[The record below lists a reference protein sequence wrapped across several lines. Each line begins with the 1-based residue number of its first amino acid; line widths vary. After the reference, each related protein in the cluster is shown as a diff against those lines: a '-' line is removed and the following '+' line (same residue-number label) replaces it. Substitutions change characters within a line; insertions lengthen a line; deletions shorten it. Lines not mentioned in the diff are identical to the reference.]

1 MNSLNKVVIFGAT
14 SGIAEKVALYLVNQ
28 GASVYCIARNQEKL
42 QMLLTDLKIRA
53 DNTQII
59 AGYSADLA
67 DTEEHRHIW
76 QNAKTALNGCDGV
89 LIAYGILPNQHDCEK
104 NASLALESIHINSIS
119 IVNLLTYIANDMQ
132 AQNNGVIAV
141 ISSVAGDRGRQSN
154 YIYGAAKGMLTIF
167 LQGLR
172 NRLYKKGVSVV
183 TIKPGLTKTAM
194 TEHLERSGILWASP
208 EIVAK
213 GIIRAMRKGKNEVYL
228 PGRWRII
235 MAIIK
240 SIPETI
246 FKRLSL

>member
-1 MNSLNKVVIFGAT
+1 MNALNKVVIFGAT
-14 SGIAEKVALYLVNQ
+14 SGIAEKVALYLVSQ

-42 QMLLTDLKIRA
+42 QMLLTDLKTRA
-53 DNTQII
+53 DNTQVI
-59 AGYSADLA
+59 AGYSANLA
-67 DTEEHRHIW
+67 NTEAHQNIW
-76 QNAKTALNGCDGV
+76 QQAKAALNGCDGV
-89 LIAYGILPNQHDCEK
+89 LIAHGILPNQQDCEE
-104 NASLALESIHINSIS
+104 NASLALESIHINSTS
-119 IVNLLTYIANDMQ
+119 IVSLLTYIANDMQ
-132 AQNNGVIAV
+132 TQHHGVIAV

-172 NRLYKKGVSVV
+172 NRLHKKGVSVI

-194 TEHLERSGILWASP
+194 TEQFERSGILWASP
-208 EIVAK
+208 EVVAK
-213 GIIRAMRKGKNEVYL
+213 GIVSAMRKGKNEVYL

-235 MAIIK
+235 MSIIK